1 MRLKVLFHFIAA
13 IFISFMLLWMTMLFD
28 LISNQS
34 HLKALLLNLD
44 FLIPSDNTPYIL
56 EIICHLLIGSVI
68 YFVFV
73 LLFHTS
79 KRLYYLCYI
88 PLFFLF
94 IALYPFLVFI
104 AQRPIFQLVSDI
116 LFLEYMVYCQK
127 ELENLNSIIKLLNVI
142 DCLLSQTTWSSI
154 AT

>member
-94 IALYPFLVFI
+94 IALYSFLVFI
-104 AQRPIFQLVSDI
+104 AQRPIFQFSVTELIGWIITHIFFMSLMALVI
-116 LFLEYMVYCQK
+116 PR
-127 ELENLNSIIKLLNVI
+127 IK
-142 DCLLSQTTWSSI
+142 
-154 AT
+154 

>member
-68 YFVFV
+68 YFIFV

-79 KRLYYLCYI
+79 KKALLSM
-88 PLFFLF
+88 
-94 IALYPFLVFI
+94 LYPF
-104 AQRPIFQLVSDI
+104 IFLIYSIVS
-116 LFLEYMVYCQK
+116 LFSIYCATS
-127 ELENLNSIIKLLNVI
+127 NFSI
-142 DCLLSQTTWSSI
+142 
-154 AT
+154 

>member
-73 LLFHTS
+73 LLFFILLKGFTIYVIS
-79 KRLYYLCYI
+79 LYFSYL
-88 PLFFLF
+88 
-94 IALYPFLVFI
+94 
-104 AQRPIFQLVSDI
+104 
-116 LFLEYMVYCQK
+116 
-127 ELENLNSIIKLLNVI
+127 
-142 DCLLSQTTWSSI
+142 
-154 AT
+154 

>member
-88 PLFFLF
+88 PLVFLF
-94 IALYPFLVFI
+94 IALYPFLVFSVTELI
-104 AQRPIFQLVSDI
+104 GWIITHIFFMSLMALVI
-116 LFLEYMVYCQK
+116 PR
-127 ELENLNSIIKLLNVI
+127 IK
-142 DCLLSQTTWSSI
+142 
-154 AT
+154 

>member
-28 LISNQS
+28 IISNQS

-44 FLIPSDNTPYIL
+44 FLIPSDNTPYTL

-68 YFVFV
+68 YFGFV

-88 PLFFLF
+88 PLVFLF

-104 AQRPIFQLVSDI
+104 AQRPIFQFSVT
-116 LFLEYMVYCQK
+116 E
-127 ELENLNSIIKLLNVI
+127 
-142 DCLLSQTTWSSI
+142 
-154 AT
+154 